1 MNKKH
6 PKQLPED
13 EPVSAADYYKL
24 KTQAVD
30 DLMEANAE
38 NAPEVTAAERKR
50 YGAKVG
56 AGLPVWFKVHLIKAW
71 FAGAVCFFILWGL
84 SMYLPFLDLMVIAG
98 VALGII
104 TDVLTNNALRFFA
117 ETPGA
122 YDKWMMFPKKR
133 YATFFWNILYAFVLL
148 AMVVGIYT
156 GINMALVWIRKDPP
170 GSIPLGVEPILFGIF
185 YVLCDALLIALK
197 HFLAGL
203 LKGAAKK
210 NV

>member
-6 PKQLPED
+6 PKQLPE
-13 EPVSAADYYKL
+13 EAPASTADYYKL

-30 DLMEANAE
+30 DLVEANAE
-38 NAPEVTAAERKR
+38 NAPEVTAEERKR
-50 YGAKVG
+50 YGAKIG
-56 AGLPVWFKVHLIKAW
+56 AGLPAWFKVHLLKVW

-84 SMYLPFLDLMVIAG
+84 SIYLPFLDLMVVAG
-98 VALGII
+98 VALGIV
-104 TDVLTNNALRFFA
+104 TDILTNNALRFFA

-156 GINMALVWIRKDPP
+156 GINLSLVRLLQPP
-170 GSIPLGVEPILFGIF
+170 EGTVPLGVEPILFGIF